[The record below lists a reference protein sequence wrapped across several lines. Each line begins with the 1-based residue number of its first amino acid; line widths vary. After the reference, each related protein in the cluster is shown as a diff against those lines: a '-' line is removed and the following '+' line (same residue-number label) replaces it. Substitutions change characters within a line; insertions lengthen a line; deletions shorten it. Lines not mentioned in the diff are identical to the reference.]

1 MRRIISIFV
10 TALLLAS
17 IVACSD
23 TSSHK
28 RGNRNND
35 NVEFSEVKNVVYTK
49 YGIPLPVDL
58 FTYMVKQEVLFNYD
72 LLIPL
77 ENREKYTKETKQA
90 MALGVYSADV
100 AYCSIYGRQQE
111 VLDYFNCAFKIA
123 DRLDISEGFTYK
135 SIERIENNIA
145 SADSLSFIANESYW
159 KACNYL
165 DENEKNNILPFVIY
179 GGWVESQY
187 LTIKS
192 NDLKSTKAIILE
204 QKQGL
209 VNLIDYLYEVMIE
222 STAFYYNYDIKAI
235 ILKLNNIKNVYDK
248 IPGEDIDPQLY
259 KDISSKIASMRSE
272 LIDPKSNL

>member
-77 ENREKYTKETKQA
+77 ENREKYTKSKAKQ
-90 MALGVYSADV
+90 
-100 AYCSIYGRQQE
+100 R
-111 VLDYFNCAFKIA
+111 FNTRNICGIDECKLELRFK
-123 DRLDISEGFTYK
+123 
-135 SIERIENNIA
+135 N
-145 SADSLSFIANESYW
+145 
-159 KACNYL
+159 
-165 DENEKNNILPFVIY
+165 
-179 GGWVESQY
+179 
-187 LTIKS
+187 
-192 NDLKSTKAIILE
+192 
-204 QKQGL
+204 
-209 VNLIDYLYEVMIE
+209 
-222 STAFYYNYDIKAI
+222 
-235 ILKLNNIKNVYDK
+235 
-248 IPGEDIDPQLY
+248 
-259 KDISSKIASMRSE
+259 
-272 LIDPKSNL
+272 